1 MRAIIWDLCADL
13 NRDLPRMRRRFCRL
27 NYRGMHQRQNG
38 AFSVLGQIPRA
49 PNFAEFH
56 ARGGG
61 GRLPVMPR
69 DRIAPRGAHFSTAK
83 RESRPRQSGC
93 SAPRVCLG
101 GGGGAT
107 FGRRAAATGV
117 RAAHNGSVSAAGGA
131 TIGRSGGARRA
142 EAGAGGQKSRTR
154 GNFRG
159 PRGVRGRR
167 GPGQNRGK
175 PGLHPG
181 ARRAKNGR
189 NRGKTGAF
197 GRAKRRVR
205 RALGAKKPL
214 FAAKKAGN
222 GAVLGRK
229 LAEKAGG
236 ACRVIWH
243 LQGIFGRFRRKK
255 LGLRKSLFTRI

>member
-1 MRAIIWDLCADL
+1 
-13 NRDLPRMRRRFCRL
+13 
-27 NYRGMHQRQNG
+27 
-38 AFSVLGQIPRA
+38 LGQIPRA

-69 DRIAPRGAHFSTAK
+69 DLIPPRGRTLLHGEAGKPTSAVGVASPK
-83 RESRPRQSGC
+83 AVPR
-93 SAPRVCLG
+93 RG
-101 GGGGAT
+101 GGNGRAGGA
-107 FGRRAAATGV
+107 RRV
-117 RAAHNGSVSAAGGA
+117 VSAAGGA
-131 TIGRSGGARRA
+131 TFGRSGGARRA

-154 GNFRG
+154 GGFRG

-189 NRGKTGAF
+189 SRGKTGTF